1 MDAVS
6 IFLVLLLASAS
17 VLCVGAVVYLNR
29 ITKSVKEIELDVKQI
44 TSEVKPL
51 AESFTA
57 LSDNLNGIT
66 GSVRNQVDMTKEI
79 VTNVKDRVDQI
90 LLLEEKIR
98 GGFEVSALDLIK
110 NLSAISNGVSAFW
123 NAYKKK

>member
-1 MDAVS
+1 MDVVS
-6 IFLVLLLASAS
+6 IFLVLLLISAS
-17 VLCVGAVVYLNR
+17 VLCIGTVVYLNR
-29 ITKSVKEIELDVKQI
+29 ITKSVQEIESDVKQL

-51 AESFTA
+51 AESFTV

-66 GSVRNQVDMTKEI
+66 GSVRDQVDMTKEI

>member
-1 MDAVS
+1 MDVVS
-6 IFLVLLLASAS
+6 IFLVLLLISAS
-17 VLCVGAVVYLNR
+17 VLCIGTVVYLNR
-29 ITKSVKEIELDVKQI
+29 ITKSVKEIESDVKQL

-51 AESFTA
+51 AESFTV

-66 GSVRNQVDMTKEI
+66 GSVRDQVDMTKEI

>member
-1 MDAVS
+1 
-6 IFLVLLLASAS
+6 
-17 VLCVGAVVYLNR
+17 
-29 ITKSVKEIELDVKQI
+29 
-44 TSEVKPL
+44 
-51 AESFTA
+51 
-57 LSDNLNGIT
+57 
-66 GSVRNQVDMTKEI
+66 

>member
-1 MDAVS
+1 MDVVS
-6 IFLVLLLASAS
+6 IFLVLLLISAS
-17 VLCVGAVVYLNR
+17 VLCIGTVVYLNR
-29 ITKSVKEIELDVKQI
+29 ITKSVKEIESDVKQL

-51 AESFTA
+51 AESFTV

-66 GSVRNQVDMTKEI
+66 GSVRDQVDMTKEI

-98 GGFEVSALDLIK
+98 GCFEVSALDLIK